1 MIQVTVSVAP
11 NIWTTIASKRY
22 SDSLLHHGRVMSDGN
37 NWFIL
42 MLEPFMVKILQ
53 ITLMF

>member
-1 MIQVTVSVAP
+1 VSVAP
-11 NIWTTIASKRY
+11 NIWATIASKRY